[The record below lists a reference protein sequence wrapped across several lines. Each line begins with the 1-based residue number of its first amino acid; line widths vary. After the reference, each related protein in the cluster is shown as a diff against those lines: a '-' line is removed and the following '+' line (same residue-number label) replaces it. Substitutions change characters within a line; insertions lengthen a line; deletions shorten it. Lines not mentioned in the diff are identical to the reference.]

1 MVNKVVELFKMKV
14 RKMKRIR
21 FKIERNLINEK
32 YLKEFGLEGLE
43 NLSLTTLVCLQHPKI
58 KLNEFAEI
66 VERVLFTFIFCRL

>member
-1 MVNKVVELFKMKV
+1 MKV

-43 NLSLTTLVCLQHPKI
+43 NLSLTTLVCLRHPKI